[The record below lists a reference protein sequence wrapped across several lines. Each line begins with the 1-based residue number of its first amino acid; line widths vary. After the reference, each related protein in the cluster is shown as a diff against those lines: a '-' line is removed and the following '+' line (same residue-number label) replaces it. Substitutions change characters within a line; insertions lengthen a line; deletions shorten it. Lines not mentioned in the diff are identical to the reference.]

1 MEIKTII
8 KTKVQE
14 HENILNQIVSDLDK
28 LTTEMQGLT
37 KNTQNE
43 NKIKFFMVQKIILK
57 DKAIFH
63 KAAIQ
68 VLKDLEEEIKDE

>member
-1 MEIKTII
+1 M
-8 KTKVQE
+8 QE
-14 HENILNQIVSDLDK
+14 HENILSQIVSDLDK

-37 KNTQNE
+37 KSNQNE
-43 NKIKFFMVQKIILK
+43 NKIKFFMIQKIILK